1 MATLLQITPFVLCSN
16 KQASIDF
23 FEGVLGFACTYSDD
37 NYAFLRRDN
46 AAVRLLEVLPEREL
60 HDRRSQNH
68 VYIDVDDVD
77 GLYAELK
84 PELDKLPKGRVRPPF
99 DTEYGQ
105 RELHVRDLVRAE
117 DRDRVTHAPTA

>member
-46 AAVRLLEVLPEREL
+46 AAIRLLEVLPEREL

-84 PELDKLPKGRVRPPF
+84 PEFDTLPKGRVRPPF
-99 DTEYGQ
+99 NTEYGR
-105 RELHVRDLVRAE
+105 REFHMRDLDALLISFGQNIE
-117 DRDRVTHAPTA
+117 TE

>member
-1 MATLLQITPFVLCSN
+1 MNQISRYRP
-16 KQASIDF
+16 
-23 FEGVLGFACTYSDD
+23 LGFACTYSAD

-46 AAVRLLEVLPEREL
+46 AAIRLLEVLPEREL

-84 PELDKLPKGRVRPPF
+84 PELDKLPQGRVRPPF
-99 DTEYGQ
+99 NTEYGQ
-105 RELHVRDLVRAE
+105 REFHVRDLDALLISFGQKIQS
-117 DRDRVTHAPTA
+117 A

>member
-1 MATLLQITPFVLCSN
+1 MAKLVQITPFVLCSN
-16 KQASIDF
+16 KQATIEF
-23 FEGVLGFACTYSDD
+23 FEQVLGFKCTFSAD

-46 AAVRLLEVLPEREL
+46 AAIRLLEVLADREL
-60 HDRRSQNH
+60 HDKRSQQH

-84 PELDKLPKGRVRPPF
+84 SALDKLPPGRVRAPF

-105 RELHVRDLVRAE
+105 REFHVIDLDALLISFGQKIE
-117 DRDRVTHAPTA
+117 

>member
-1 MATLLQITPFVLCSN
+1 MAKLVQITPFVLCSN

-23 FEGVLGFACTYSDD
+23 FEGVLGLACTYSAG

-46 AAVRLLEVLPEREL
+46 AAIRLLEVLPEREL

-84 PELDKLPKGRVRPPF
+84 PELDKLPQGRVRPPF
-99 DTEYGQ
+99 NTEYGQ
-105 RELHVRDLVRAE
+105 REFHVRDLDALLISFGQKIQS
-117 DRDRVTHAPTA
+117 A